1 MRKKNSVS
9 GTSILLSAIAMA
21 AVFFI
26 TREVYKPEP
35 ILEDY
40 FHSYSLENK
49 LDIRIDEAEAIKLFK
64 EGKAVLVDVRFPK
77 EQAEMNAGFGYM
89 IPLNELPDRIDEL
102 PKDKL
107 IVTGCFMNERG
118 NMARLYLM
126 TKGYK
131 AKHLFSGIPGLTEK
145 LTDEDRAILV
155 E

>member
-1 MRKKNSVS
+1 MRRKNSVN
-9 GTSILLSAIAMA
+9 GTSVVLSAIAIVT
-21 AVFFI
+21 VFFI
-26 TREVYKPEP
+26 TREIYKPKP

-49 LDIRIDEAEAIKLFK
+49 LDMRIDETEAIKLFK

-118 NMARLYLM
+118 NMARLYLIS
-126 TKGYK
+126 KGYK
-131 AKHLFSGIPGLTEK
+131 AKHLFSGIPGLNEK
-145 LTDEDRAILV
+145 LTNEDKVMLSR
-155 E
+155 

>member
-49 LDIRIDEAEAIKLFK
+49 LDMRIDEAEAIKLFK

-77 EQAEMNAGFGYM
+77 EQAEMKAGFGYM

>member
-1 MRKKNSVS
+1 MKRQNSFNS
-9 GTSILLSAIAMA
+9 TSIILSAIVMVAM
-21 AVFFI
+21 FFI

-49 LDIRIDEAEAIKLFK
+49 LDMRIDEAEAIKLFK

-77 EQAEMNAGFGYM
+77 EQAEMNLGFGHM
-89 IPLNELPDRIDEL
+89 IPLNELPDRINEL

-118 NMARLYLM
+118 NMARIYLM

-131 AKHLFSGIPGLTEK
+131 TKHLFSGIPGLNEK
-145 LTDEDRAILV
+145 LTDEDREILSR
-155 E
+155 